1 MNSIAAQINQIDG
14 IEAFV
19 NSDGLLEITSTSP
32 SSSFTFG
39 EDTSGFL
46 SAAGI
51 NTFFVGKSAFDIAI
65 NDQLKQNSDLLA
77 ISAGGIG
84 EDTDVLTQ
92 LVDLVDQPVD
102 YLGGRSV
109 RESYEDTVAN
119 LGQRTSLQASE
130 TEGLRT
136 FYATLQSQHLAITG
150 VNIDEESIRMI
161 TYQRAFQASSRVIA
175 TAVEMLELLVNL

>member
-1 MNSIAAQINQIDG
+1 
-14 IEAFV
+14 V
-19 NSDGLLEITSTSP
+19 
-32 SSSFTFG
+32 SFTFG
-39 EDTSGFL
+39 KDTSGFL

-65 NDQLKQNSDLLA
+65 NDQLRKDSDLLA

-92 LVDLVDQPVD
+92 LVDMVDRPVD
-102 YLGGRSV
+102 YLEGRSV
-109 RESYEDTVAN
+109 TESYEDMVAN
-119 LGQRTSLQASE
+119 LGQRSSLQQSE
-130 TEGLRT
+130 AEGLRN